1 MGNYYSS
8 EELGDIKP
16 VKPII
21 NNFTPKKD
29 DSPTRIIEYPVGYID
44 ELKKNDKFNDRRSR
58 EPSAD

>member
-16 VKPII
+16 EIKH
-21 NNFTPKKD
+21 FTKRE
-29 DSPTRIIEYPVGYID
+29 DSPVTVVEYPVGYID

-58 EPSAD
+58 EPTSD